1 MTSFIIMELYAVKN
15 QNLILFH
22 QMTMYVV
29 CNRIGCSCY
38 VIAASLSFHIILNP
52 TRADFLQ
59 NHGESASFLCWE
71 NERKHLILLTFFN
84 VTLL

>member
-1 MTSFIIMELYAVKN
+1 MTAFPFIP
-15 QNLILFH
+15 IL
-22 QMTMYVV
+22 
-29 CNRIGCSCY
+29 GS
-38 VIAASLSFHIILNP
+38 IANLSFHIILNP

-59 NHGESASFLCWE
+59 NHGKSASFLCWE